1 MQPPQRI
8 DLEDNDLAAAT
19 MQTVDRIRPH
29 FRSIAAVIGLLF
41 AGLALWTALSGQ
53 QAATRGASWR
63 AGLTAARDGNPAAL
77 AEVARLYPGT
87 PAADWADLTAADMA
101 FEEGV
106 DLLFTDRGQAT
117 KRLEEAANRYERLM
131 QGRVGRIVAERAVF
145 GLAKTNESLGKLT
158 EARQGYEAVARD
170 YADGA
175 CAGVAATRAAALAR
189 PAASEWYAWFAAQD
203 FAALDKPQEPATP
216 PANATPESP
225 GKPATEP
232 AAGAGTGAEPRTDTG
247 PAAKP
252 AAQPEPGTE
261 PATK

>member
-8 DLEDNDLAAAT
+8 ELEDNDLAAAT

-29 FRSIAAVIGLLF
+29 LRSIAAVIGLLF
-41 AGLALWTALSGQ
+41 AALALWTALTGQ
-53 QAATRGASWR
+53 QKASRGASWR

-101 FEEGV
+101 FEEGA

-117 KRLEEAANRYERLM
+117 KRLEEAATRYERLM

-175 CAGVAATRAAALAR
+175 CAGVAATRAAALTR
-189 PAASEWYAWFAAQD
+189 PAASEWYAWFASQD
-203 FAALDKPQEPATP
+203 FAALDKPQEPATH
-216 PANATPESP
+216 PANATPESS

-232 AAGAGTGAEPRTDTG
+232 AAGTGTGTEPNAAE
-247 PAAKP
+247 KP
-252 AAQPEPGTE
+252 AAQPGPGAE
-261 PATK
+261 PAAK